1 MDKKKKKSGL
11 REKKTCHIYNHVR
24 TYTYDDNWNIMC
36 VDKQNNVYL
45 RQLVTYRKNNVCFR
59 YILIPVIVMCAYPI

>member
-1 MDKKKKKSGL
+1 MDKKKKSGL
-11 REKKTCHIYNHVR
+11 REKKTCHIYNQVR

-45 RQLVTYRKNNVCFR
+45 RQLVTYRKNNVCLN
-59 YILIPVIVMCAYPI
+59 YILILVIVMCDKPI